1 MVLLLVMKEGKIM
14 IKEYFAIA
22 FRSVLAHKIR
32 ALLTTLGVI
41 IGVASVILLM
51 SLGNSAREEAAN
63 QIRGIGSNLIFV
75 NITDR
80 QGNLPNDWLD
90 EIKDAALIKGYS
102 QLISSSAVY
111 VVEGQDVNVS
121 INGVN
126 DKYASVNSIETSQ
139 GRFLSEYDLEY
150 DTPVVVVGSKI
161 PSLLFPNQEIIGS
174 TMIVKGLPFT
184 VIGVVEER
192 GTNFSGDN
200 DMMVYIPI
208 RYAAR
213 MSGFSSINKTFYIEA
228 VSEDNVDFTLNRVL
242 MYLEKIMPSSSSYRA
257 FSQTQILGVLDTL
270 MSLLTTLLTG
280 IASIS
285 LIVGGIGIM
294 NIMLVTVRE
303 RTKEIGIRKA
313 LGARQSQILAQFLI
327 EAVII
332 TSLGGGLGLLVSYL
346 GTLLITYITDFNVLL
361 GLDAVILSL
370 VFSLTI
376 GVIFG
381 IYPAYTASKLEPV
394 EALRFE

>member
-285 LIVGGIGIM
+285 LVVGGIGIM

>member
-1 MVLLLVMKEGKIM
+1 MKEGKIM

-63 QIRGIGSNLIFV
+63 QIRGTGSNLIFV
-75 NITDR
+75 NVSDR
-80 QGNLPNDWLD
+80 QGNLPKDWL
-90 EIKDAALIKGYS
+90 ENIKDAALIKDYS
-102 QLISSSAVY
+102 ELISSGAVY
-111 VVEGQDVNVS
+111 VVEGQEINVS
-121 INGVN
+121 ISGVN
-126 DKYASVNSIETSQ
+126 DKYATINSLDMSL
-139 GRFLSEYDLEY
+139 GRFLSEYDLQY

-161 PSLLFPNQEIIGS
+161 PSLLFPNQEIIGN
-174 TMIVKGLPFT
+174 TLIVKGMPFT
-184 VIGVVEER
+184 VVGVAEER
-192 GTNFSGDN
+192 GTNFGGDN

-213 MSGFSSINKTFYIEA
+213 MSGFGSFSKTFYIEA
-228 VSEDNVDFTLNRVL
+228 NSEDTVDFTLNRVL
-242 MYLEKIMPSSSSYRA
+242 TYLGSIMPSTSSYRA

-270 MSLLTTLLTG
+270 MALLTTLLSG

-332 TSLGGGLGLLVSYL
+332 TTLGGGLGLLVSYL
-346 GTLLITYITDFNVLL
+346 GTLLITFLTDFNVLL
-361 GLDAVILSL
+361 GLDAVLLSL

>member
-1 MVLLLVMKEGKIM
+1 M

-22 FRSVLAHKIR
+22 LRSVLAHKIR

-75 NITDR
+75 NVTDR

-90 EIKDAALIKGYS
+90 DIQEAALIKDYS

-121 INGVN
+121 ISGVN
-126 DKYASVNSIETSQ
+126 DKYASINRLDMSQ
-139 GRFLSEYDLEY
+139 GRFLSEFDLNY
-150 DTPVVVVGSKI
+150 NTPVVVVGSKI
-161 PSLLFPNQEIIGS
+161 PSLLFPNQEVIGNTLII
-174 TMIVKGLPFT
+174 KGMPFT
-184 VIGVVEER
+184 IVGIAEER

-213 MSGFSSINKTFYIEA
+213 MSGFGSISKTFYIEA
-228 VSEDNVDFTLNRVL
+228 ASEDNVNFTLNRVL
-242 MYLEKIMPSSSSYRA
+242 TYLETIMPSTSSYRA

-270 MSLLTTLLTG
+270 MSLLTTLLSG

-313 LGARQSQILAQFLI
+313 LGARQSQILVQFLI
-327 EAVII
+327 EAIII
-332 TSLGGGLGLLVSYL
+332 TTLGGGLGLLVSYL
-346 GTLLITYITDFNVLL
+346 GTVLITYLTDFNVIL
-361 GLDAVILSL
+361 GLDAVMLSL

>member
-1 MVLLLVMKEGKIM
+1 MKEGKIM

-75 NITDR
+75 NVSDR
-80 QGNLPNDWLD
+80 QGNLPKDWLD
-90 EIKDAALIKGYS
+90 NIKDAALIKDYS
-102 QLISSSAVY
+102 ELISSGALY
-111 VVEGQDVNVS
+111 VVEGQEINVS
-121 INGVN
+121 ISGVN
-126 DKYASVNSIETSQ
+126 DKYATINSLDMSL
-139 GRFLSEYDLEY
+139 GRFLSEYDLQY

-161 PSLLFPNQEIIGS
+161 PSLLFPNQEIIGN
-174 TMIVKGLPFT
+174 TLIVKGMPFT
-184 VIGVVEER
+184 VVGVAEER
-192 GTNFSGDN
+192 GTNFGGDN

-213 MSGFSSINKTFYIEA
+213 MSGFGSFSKTFYIEA
-228 VSEDNVDFTLNRVL
+228 NSEDTVDFTLNRVL
-242 MYLEKIMPSSSSYRA
+242 TYLGSIMPSTSSYRA

-270 MSLLTTLLTG
+270 MALLTTLLSG

-332 TSLGGGLGLLVSYL
+332 TTLGGGLGLLVSYL
-346 GTLLITYITDFNVLL
+346 GTLLITFLTDFNVLL
-361 GLDAVILSL
+361 GLDAVLLSL

>member
-1 MVLLLVMKEGKIM
+1 M

-22 FRSVLAHKIR
+22 LRSVLAHKIR

-63 QIRGIGSNLIFV
+63 QIRGIGSYLIFV
-75 NITDR
+75 NVTDR
-80 QGNLPNDWLD
+80 EGNLPNDWLD
-90 EIKDAALIKGYS
+90 DIQEAALIKDYS

-121 INGVN
+121 ISGVN
-126 DKYASVNSIETSQ
+126 DKYASINRLDMSQ
-139 GRFLSEYDLEY
+139 GRFLSEFDLNY

-161 PSLLFPNQEIIGS
+161 PSLLFPNQEVIGNTLII
-174 TMIVKGLPFT
+174 KGMPFT
-184 VIGVVEER
+184 IVGIAEER

-213 MSGFSSINKTFYIEA
+213 MSGFGSISKTFYIEA
-228 VSEDNVDFTLNRVL
+228 ASEDNVNFTLNRVL
-242 MYLEKIMPSSSSYRA
+242 TYLETIMPSTSSYRA

-270 MSLLTTLLTG
+270 MSLLTTLLSG

-327 EAVII
+327 EAIII
-332 TSLGGGLGLLVSYL
+332 TTLGGGLGLLVSYL
-346 GTLLITYITDFNVLL
+346 GTVLITYLTDFNVIL
-361 GLDAVILSL
+361 GLDAVMLSL

>member
-1 MVLLLVMKEGKIM
+1 ML
-14 IKEYFAIA
+14 KEYFAIA
-22 FRSVLAHKIR
+22 IRSVLAHKIR

-41 IGVASVILLM
+41 IGVSSVILLM

-80 QGNLPNDWLD
+80 EGSLPNDWL
-90 EIKDAALIKGYS
+90 ENIQEAALIKNYS
-102 QLISSSAVY
+102 QLVSSQVSY
-111 VVEGQDVNVS
+111 TIEGQSVDVSVS
-121 INGVN
+121 GVN
-126 DKYASVNSIETSQ
+126 DKYASINSLDMTT
-139 GRFLSEYDLEY
+139 GRFLNSYDLAY
-150 DTPVVVVGSKI
+150 DSPVVVLGSKI
-161 PSLLFPNQEIIGS
+161 PGLLLPNQEVIGS
-174 TMIVKGLPFT
+174 TLMIKGMPFT
-184 VIGVVEER
+184 VVGVAEER
-192 GTNFSGDN
+192 GTNFSGHN
-200 DMMVYIPI
+200 DLMVYVPM
-208 RYAAR
+208 RFASR
-213 MSGFSSINKTFYIEA
+213 MSGFNTRNKTFYIEA
-228 VSEDNVDFTLNRVL
+228 VSEETVDLTLSRVL
-242 MYLEKIMPSSSSYRA
+242 GYLETIMPSENSYRA

-270 MSLLTTLLTG
+270 MALLTTLLSG

-313 LGARQSQILAQFLI
+313 LGARQSLILAQFLI

-332 TSLGGGLGLLVSYL
+332 TSLGGVLGLAISYL
-346 GTLLITYITDFNVLL
+346 GTLLITYITDFNVIL
-361 GLDAVILSL
+361 GLDAVLLSL

-376 GVIFG
+376 GVVFG
-381 IYPAYTASKLEPV
+381 LYPAYTASKLEPV

>member
-1 MVLLLVMKEGKIM
+1 MKEGITM

-22 FRSVLAHKIR
+22 LRSVLAHKIR

-75 NITDR
+75 NVTDR

-90 EIKDAALIKGYS
+90 DIQEAALIKDYS

-121 INGVN
+121 ISGVN
-126 DKYASVNSIETSQ
+126 DKYASINRLDMSQ
-139 GRFLSEYDLEY
+139 GRFLSEFDLNY

-161 PSLLFPNQEIIGS
+161 PSLLFPNQEVIGNTLII
-174 TMIVKGLPFT
+174 KGMPFT
-184 VIGVVEER
+184 IVGIAEER

-213 MSGFSSINKTFYIEA
+213 MSGFGSISKTFYIEA
-228 VSEDNVDFTLNRVL
+228 ASEDNVNFTLNRVL
-242 MYLEKIMPSSSSYRA
+242 TYLETIMPSTSSYRA

-270 MSLLTTLLTG
+270 MSLLTTLLSG

-313 LGARQSQILAQFLI
+313 LGARQSQILVQFLI
-327 EAVII
+327 EAIII
-332 TSLGGGLGLLVSYL
+332 TTLGGGLGLLVSYL
-346 GTLLITYITDFNVLL
+346 GTVLITYLTDFNVIL
-361 GLDAVILSL
+361 GLDAVMLSL

>member
-1 MVLLLVMKEGKIM
+1 M

-22 FRSVLAHKIR
+22 LRAVLAHKIR

-75 NITDR
+75 NVTDR

-90 EIKDAALIKGYS
+90 DIQEAALIKDYS
-102 QLISSSAVY
+102 QLISSSSVY

-121 INGVN
+121 ISGVN
-126 DKYASVNSIETSQ
+126 DKYASINRLDMSQ
-139 GRFLSEYDLEY
+139 GRFLSEFDLNY

-161 PSLLFPNQEIIGS
+161 PSLLFPNQEVIGNTLII
-174 TMIVKGLPFT
+174 KGMPFT
-184 VIGVVEER
+184 IVGIAEER

-213 MSGFSSINKTFYIEA
+213 MSGFGSISKTFYIEA
-228 VSEDNVDFTLNRVL
+228 ASEDNVNFTLNRVL
-242 MYLEKIMPSSSSYRA
+242 TYLETIMPSTSSYRA

-270 MSLLTTLLTG
+270 MSLLTTLLSG

-327 EAVII
+327 EAIII
-332 TSLGGGLGLLVSYL
+332 TTLGGGLGLLVSYL
-346 GTLLITYITDFNVLL
+346 GTVLITYLTDFNVIL
-361 GLDAVILSL
+361 GLDAVMLSL